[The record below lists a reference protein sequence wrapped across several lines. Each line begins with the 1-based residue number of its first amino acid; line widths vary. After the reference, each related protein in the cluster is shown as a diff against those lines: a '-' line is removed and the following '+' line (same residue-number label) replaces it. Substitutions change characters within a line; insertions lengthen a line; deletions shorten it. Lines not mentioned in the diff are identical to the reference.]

1 MQLVGSKDEI
11 SNFGIRNSIEGKQ
24 IYFKIISQNFL
35 YAWTFLKLHE
45 NLDLLVP
52 DNIRFISCKATSPTK

>member
-11 SNFGIRNSIEGKQ
+11 SNFGIRNSIQGEQ

-45 NLDLLVP
+45 NLDLL
-52 DNIRFISCKATSPTK
+52 SP

>member
-45 NLDLLVP
+45 NLDLL
-52 DNIRFISCKATSPTK
+52 SP